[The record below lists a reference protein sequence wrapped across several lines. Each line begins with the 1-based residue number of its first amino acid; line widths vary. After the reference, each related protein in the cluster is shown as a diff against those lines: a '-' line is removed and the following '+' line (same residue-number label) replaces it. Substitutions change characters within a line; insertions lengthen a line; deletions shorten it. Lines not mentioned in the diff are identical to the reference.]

1 MNDIFIIAIRQS
13 LSFSDFILGSDLVVP
28 IKIEVRMICFKIKC
42 VFSYCTF

>member
-1 MNDIFIIAIRQS
+1 MIFSS
-13 LSFSDFILGSDLVVP
+13 LPFAKACPFPDFILGSDLVVP